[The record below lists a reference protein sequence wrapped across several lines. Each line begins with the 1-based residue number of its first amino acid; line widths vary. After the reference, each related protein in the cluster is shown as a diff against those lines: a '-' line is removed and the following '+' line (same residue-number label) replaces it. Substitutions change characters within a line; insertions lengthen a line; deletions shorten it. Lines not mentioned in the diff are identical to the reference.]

1 MAQINTS
8 CMVFVLYDHRN
19 SDARLVHNTHLN
31 NDLCV
36 GMTSRIGSL
45 CKVIDDLAS

>member
-19 SDARLVHNTHLN
+19 SDARLVHNTRLN
-31 NDLCV
+31 SDLCV
-36 GMTSRIGSL
+36 SMTSRQR